1 MFKIFVFVLIIGVI
15 LYSLIKDLK
24 VSFYTFQFQIV
35 HLY

>member
-15 LYSLIKDLK
+15 LYSLKDLK